1 MTADA
6 DLTGTSSRR
15 GSMLVPVVLAVGI
28 AFVIGLAAMA
38 WLLRESDSVAKYLG
52 VSTATSAA
60 AEPMPSAEP
69 TPEPAVAVPR
79 PAPPA
84 GETQRLVI
92 DPETSR
98 RVSQLEQRVEA
109 IDRESRSAI
118 GNADRAEGLLVAFA
132 ARRALDRGVQL
143 GYIEGLLRQRFGNTQ
158 PAAVGTVIAAARDP
172 VTLEELQLSLQAVS
186 ETLAAGSPNQSWW
199 TALRHELGSLVAVR
213 RSGTPSTLPVERLR
227 RAERR
232 LDAGQV
238 DVALAEVLRMPG
250 RERAAAWIRDARRY
264 VSARRALDTIET
276 AALLEPRS
284 PELAA
289 RETRARS

>member
-1 MTADA
+1 MEANA

-15 GSMLVPVVLAVGI
+15 GSMLVPVLLAVGV
-28 AFVIGLAAMA
+28 AFLAGLAAMA
-38 WLLRESDSVAKYLG
+38 WLLRESDSAATYLG
-52 VSTATSAA
+52 V
-60 AEPMPSAEP
+60 MPSDAPAATPVPLP
-69 TPEPAVAVPR
+69 TSLPEPSAAVAVP
-79 PAPPA
+79 APLP

-158 PAAVGTVIAAARDP
+158 PAAVGTIIAAARDP

-186 ETLAAGSPNQSWW
+186 ETLAAGAPNQSWW
-199 TALRHELGSLVAVR
+199 TALRHELSSLVAVR

-250 RERAAAWIRDARRY
+250 RERAEAWIRDARRY
-264 VSARRALDTIET
+264 VAARRALDTIET

-284 PELAA
+284 PALAA
-289 RETRARS
+289 REIRTRG